1 MAERLVSP
9 EHITGRELHAM
20 LTDHWPE
27 MERTRKN
34 AAKTD
39 EVIAGDDAFV
49 LPETFTIAGAAQY
62 IAQIP
67 HPQTVP
73 QRVLQKVI
81 ARRPD
86 LGIPLGPKGLGI
98 TAQRLTT
105 RVEEPLNAIC
115 KDKRAGFAWEAGCA
129 AVLFHGWA
137 ASLTVIDPASW
148 ERRSSPW
155 SDGTTSDQWA
165 KLSEDEKDSKEYAKA
180 YRRDAAGRTEDQDGY
195 EGVDKVRSKNAYE
208 LSMGIY
214 RARNLPLKHRIVTVH
229 NAAPIF
235 GPDLSVE
242 GLIISQEF
250 STSWL
255 RRNYDFGEAGVATP
269 TGGTAH
275 AGNTLGSTSSGRG
288 TLTLIEG
295 WLYDE
300 DGEPYVTYCVKG
312 KGDAVEARWKGRGS
326 DYDGKNAT
334 LNLKERFGLE
344 RLPIAWGWGLGNPAE
359 SRPDRRSMGFLDP
372 FIQGWQSVRAKMTAN
387 NVAIMFA
394 SYPVLIEVPQ
404 MGGTVGTIDDE
415 QPTTPDIQPMKITH
429 ARPNTTLEQLKLQAV
444 HDSAFKQIELEL
456 GANADESPGKSNKDQ
471 SGFSQSMAEGFEE
484 LALTTVHET
493 LGELYEAHG
502 SFVLEAGKRL
512 PEMGRHE
519 GAPGSGYAPIMV
531 FASTDVPVNDNP
543 DRHNE
548 PMELDPDLIDETF
561 TTKANYTKSM
571 SIPEEQ
577 QSMEAVERNL
587 KTRRQHLEDTGDT
600 HPEETELELLL
611 ERIRAEPAWMQYA
624 MKLMA
629 QVQGSEELEELTRAK
644 DEGLADDDGMPMG
657 LEAGVAPAPP
667 PGMPPM
673 MPEGGA
679 GVPVGGSVTGMSP
692 PAYGP
697 AALAGAAAGGTMA
710 APIANVVAAGGT
722 LPPNLPGPGGV

>member
-1 MAERLVSP
+1 ML
-9 EHITGRELHAM
+9 TGQQLHEM
-20 LTDHWPE
+20 LTDHWQE
-27 MERTRKN
+27 MDRTRRN
-34 AAKTD
+34 AADTD
-39 EVIAGDDAFV
+39 EVIAGEDEFI
-49 LPETFTIAGAAQY
+49 LPESFQIAGADQY

-73 QRVLQKVI
+73 QRMLQKVI
-81 ARRPD
+81 AKRPT

-115 KDKRAGFAWEAGCA
+115 EDARAGFKWETACA

-137 ASLTVIDPASW
+137 ASITVTDP
-148 ERRSSPW
+148 
-155 SDGTTSDQWA
+155 SDWLKHPSQWD
-165 KLSEDEKDSKEYAKA
+165 DEKERTWKKRYRVDS
-180 YRRDAAGRTEDQDGY
+180 AGRGEDHPNYG
-195 EGVDKVRSKNAYE
+195 GTVDDTRASNLAKMDLNVF
-208 LSMGIY
+208 
-214 RARNLPLKHRIVTVH
+214 RARNVPIRNRIITIH

-242 GLIISQEF
+242 GLLISQEF

-255 RRNYDFGEAGVATP
+255 RRHYDFGDAGVATP
-269 TGGTAH
+269 TGANGQDGLRASGTA
-275 AGNTLGSTSSGRG
+275 SGRG

-300 DGEPYVTYCVKG
+300 DGIPYVAYCVKG
-312 KGDAVEARWKGRGS
+312 DKVVEARWKGRGS
-326 DYDGKNAT
+326 DYDGKNAVI
-334 LNLKERFGLE
+334 NLKERFGLD

-359 SRPDRRSMGFLDP
+359 TKPDRRSMGFLDP
-372 FIQGWQSVRAKMTAN
+372 FIQGWKSVRAKMTAN

-394 SYPVLIEVPQ
+394 SYPILLEESEMGAPQ
-404 MGGTVGTIDDE
+404 GGLDDKK
-415 QPTTPDIQPMKITH
+415 PNVPDIQPMKITA
-429 ARPNTTLEQLKLQAV
+429 ARPGTTLRQLQMSAIG
-444 HDSAFKQIELEL
+444 SEAFKQIEIEL
-456 GANADESPGKSNKDQ
+456 GSIIEESPGKANKDQ

-484 LALTTVHET
+484 LALTTVHKT
-493 LGELYEAHG
+493 LGRLYEAHG

-512 PEMGRHE
+512 PEQGRHKD
-519 GAPGSGYAPIMV
+519 APGSGYAPIMV

-561 TTKANYTKSM
+561 TTKAQYQKSM

-587 KTRRQHLEDTGDT
+587 KTRRRHLEDTGDT

-624 MKLMA
+624 LKLMA
-629 QVQGSEELEELTRAK
+629 QVQGSEELEELTKAK
-644 DEGLADDDGMPMG
+644 DEGIADEDGMPMG

-667 PGMPPM
+667 PGMPSPM
-673 MPEGGA
+673 MPQGGP
-679 GVPVGGSVTGMSP
+679 GVPVGGSVTGIG
-692 PAYGP
+692 GP
-697 AALAGAAAGGTMA
+697 SAGQAALAGTVAGAGMQG
-710 APIANVVAAGGT
+710 PINNVVAAGGA
-722 LPPNLPGPGGV
+722 LPDSLPTPGMG